1 MPPRRCAEHGA
12 SHPFLPKRVL
22 ALRHFAESELYRKH
36 ANVGGG
42 GLSMDE
48 VDKRVLDVVNVH

>member
-1 MPPRRCAEHGA
+1 MTGRYSEFNM

-22 ALRHFAESELYRKH
+22 AIRHFAESELYRKH
-36 ANVGGG
+36 AGLGDG
-42 GLSMDE
+42 GLTMAE